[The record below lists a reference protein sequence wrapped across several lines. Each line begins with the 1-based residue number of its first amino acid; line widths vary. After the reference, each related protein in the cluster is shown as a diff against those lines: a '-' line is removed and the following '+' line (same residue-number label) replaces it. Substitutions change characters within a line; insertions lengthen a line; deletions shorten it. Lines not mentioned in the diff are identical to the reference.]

1 MTRATRKDGS
11 TTDHVTRQYLGSVGK
26 IDNGILAVT
35 TLWASEECYYPLH
48 VMPYMPEKR
57 LPEGKQHPQLR
68 TKRQIALA
76 LVEQAQAADNAFS
89 AIVADCFYGDDR
101 ALEKALLERRPPHM
115 LARCGAARLG
125 TGRGRPFI
133 QGCGALAAAAR
144 VTIRG
149 APLLRWSHQALVGH
163 RAHAVRLRAGQR
175 GARCVR
181 HDRSARFAFCW
192 WHAASQTR
200 ASESST
206 PPEARKKI
214 SLTKALP
221 RWSRLLRGVRAWLT
235 PGD

>member
-57 LPEGKQHPQLR
+57 LPEGKQYPQFR

-115 LARCGAARLG
+115 LARRSAL
-125 TGRGRPFI
+125 GRGRAPAEADHSFKD
-133 QGCGALAAAAR
+133 AAR
-144 VTIRG
+144 SL
-149 APLLRWSHQALVGH
+149 LLRA
-163 RAHAVRLRAGQR
+163 
-175 GARCVR
+175 
-181 HDRSARFAFCW
+181 
-192 WHAASQTR
+192 
-200 ASESST
+200 
-206 PPEARKKI
+206 
-214 SLTKALP
+214 
-221 RWSRLLRGVRAWLT
+221 
-235 PGD
+235 